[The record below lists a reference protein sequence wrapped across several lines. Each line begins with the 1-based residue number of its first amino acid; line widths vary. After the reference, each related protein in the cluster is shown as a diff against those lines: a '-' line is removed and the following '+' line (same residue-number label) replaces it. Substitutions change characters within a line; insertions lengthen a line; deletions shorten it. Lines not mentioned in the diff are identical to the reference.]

1 MQMTFHYMLAP
12 MEKLVD
18 ASFRTICHRYGAD
31 STFTELVR
39 FEGLA
44 KGNNSAVK
52 RIKLFDDTP
61 TYIQIMGKKEDKLEK
76 FLIKFEPSKG
86 FLGFNFNLGCPSQNY
101 TNQGVGCAMVKRPT
115 KTARLAN
122 IVRDHGY
129 AVNVKMRLGMTKQEK
144 EDKLFIKLI
153 EKVDADF
160 FVVHARYRSESY
172 RKNPDW
178 KALEECVETGKSI
191 IANGNIETIENVE
204 YMKEMGCD
212 GVMIG
217 RPALINP
224 LIFAEL
230 RGITT
235 PTLDEVWKEYLKLAN
250 SREMNYS
257 KRLLEINKSDLKDLK
272 G

>member
-1 MQMTFHYMLAP
+1 MLAP

-18 ASFRTICHRYGAD
+18 ASFRTICHKYGAD
-31 STFTELVR
+31 ITFTELVR

-44 KGNNSAVK
+44 KDNNSAVK
-52 RIKLFDDTP
+52 RIKLYDSTP
-61 TYIQIMGKKEDKLEK
+61 TYIQFMGKTEEKLEK
-76 FLIKFEPSKG
+76 FLNNFEPSKG

-115 KTARLAN
+115 KTARLAD
-122 IVRDHGY
+122 IVRDYGY
-129 AVNVKMRLGMTKQEK
+129 KVNVKMRLGMNKKEK
-144 EDKLFIKLI
+144 EDKVFIKLI

-172 RKNPDW
+172 RKEPDW
-178 KALEECVETGKSI
+178 NALEECVNTGKSI
-191 IANGNIETIENVE
+191 IANGNIETKEHVNF
-204 YMKEMGCD
+204 MKKIGCD

-230 RGITT
+230 RGIST
-235 PTLDEVWKEYLKLAN
+235 PSLGEVWKEYLELAN

-257 KRLLEINKSDLKDLK
+257 KKLLSIEKSDLKNLK

>member
-1 MQMTFHYMLAP
+1 MLAP

-18 ASFRTICHRYGAD
+18 SSFRTICYNYGAD

-44 KGNNSAVK
+44 KGNRSAVK
-52 RIKLFDDTP
+52 RIQLPDDTP
-61 TYIQIMGKKEDKLEK
+61 TYIQFMGKLENKLEK
-76 FLIKFEPSKG
+76 FLTGFEESKG

-115 KTARLAN
+115 KMARLVG

-129 AVNVKMRLGMTKQEK
+129 MVNVKMRLGMTRKEK
-144 EDKLFIKLI
+144 EDKIYIKLI

-172 RKNPDW
+172 RKEPDW
-178 KALEECVETGKSI
+178 SALEDCVNTGKSI
-191 IANGNIETIENVE
+191 IANGNIESVE
-204 YMKEMGCD
+204 DVMHMREIGCD
-212 GVMIG
+212 GIMIG

-224 LIFAEL
+224 LVFAEL
-230 RGITT
+230 KGIST
-235 PTLDEVWKEYLKLAN
+235 PSLEEVWKEYLELVN
-250 SREMNYS
+250 TEDMNYS
-257 KRLLEINKSDLKDLK
+257 RRLLAIKESDLKNLK

>member
-1 MQMTFHYMLAP
+1 MNFQYMLAP

-18 ASFRTICHRYGAD
+18 ASFRTICHKYGAD
-31 STFTELVR
+31 LTFTELVR

-52 RIKLFDDTP
+52 RIRLCDDTP
-61 TYIQIMGKKEDKLEK
+61 TYIQFMGKIEDKLEK
-76 FLIKFEPSKG
+76 FLNKFEPSNG

-115 KTARLAN
+115 KTARLVD
-122 IVRDHGY
+122 IVKDFGY
-129 AVNVKMRLGMTKQEK
+129 AVNVKMRLGMTKKEK

-153 EKVDADF
+153 EKVNADF

-172 RKNPDW
+172 RKEPDW
-178 KALEECVETGKSI
+178 KALEECVNTSKSI
-191 IANGNIETIENVE
+191 IANGNIETKDHVTF
-204 YMKEMGCD
+204 MKEIGCD

-217 RPALINP
+217 RPVLINP

-230 RGITT
+230 RGIST
-235 PTLDEVWKEYLKLAN
+235 PLLDEVWKEYLELVN

-257 KRLLEINKSDLKDLK
+257 KRLLSIEKNDLKNLK

>member
-1 MQMTFHYMLAP
+1 MKMKFQYMLAP
-12 MEKLVD
+12 MEKVVD
-18 ASFRTICHRYGAD
+18 ASFRTICHMYGAD
-31 STFTELVR
+31 VTFTELVL

-44 KGNNSAVK
+44 KGNKSAIK
-52 RIKLFDDTP
+52 RIKLYDMTP
-61 TYIQIMGKKEDKLEK
+61 TYIQFMGKTESKLQK
-76 FLIKFEPSKG
+76 FLDNFEPSKG

-101 TNQGVGCAMVKRPT
+101 TNQGVGCAMIKRPT
-115 KTARLAN
+115 KMARLVD
-122 IVRDHGY
+122 IVKEYGY
-129 AVNVKMRLGMTKQEK
+129 NVNVKMRLGMTRKEK
-144 EDKLFIKLI
+144 DDKLFIKLI

-172 RKNPDW
+172 RKEPDW
-178 KALEECVETGKSI
+178 NALKECVNTGKSI
-191 IANGNIETIENVE
+191 IANGNIETPDHVNF
-204 YMKEMGCD
+204 MKEMGCA

-230 RGITT
+230 RGIST
-235 PTLDEVWKEYLKLAN
+235 PTLEKVWRQYQELVN

-257 KRLLEINKSDLKDLK
+257 KKLLSIKKSDLQNLK

>member
-1 MQMTFHYMLAP
+1 MLAP

-18 ASFRTICHRYGAD
+18 ASFRTICHKYGAD
-31 STFTELVR
+31 ITFTELVR

-52 RIKLFDDTP
+52 RIKLCDDTP
-61 TYIQIMGKKEDKLEK
+61 TFIQFMGKMENKLEK
-76 FLIKFEPSKG
+76 FLDNFKPSKG

-115 KTARLAN
+115 KTARLVD
-122 IVRDHGY
+122 IVQDYGY
-129 AVNVKMRLGMTKQEK
+129 AVNVKMRLGMTKKEK

-172 RKNPDW
+172 RKKPDW
-178 KALEECVETGKSI
+178 KALVESVNTGKSI
-191 IANGNIETIENVE
+191 IANGNIETIDDVKF
-204 YMKEMGCD
+204 MKEMGCD

-224 LIFAEL
+224 LIFAEI
-230 RGITT
+230 RGIIT
-235 PTLDEVWKEYLKLAN
+235 PTLEEVWSEYLEIVN
-250 SREMNYS
+250 TREMNYS
-257 KRLLEINKSDLKDLK
+257 KRLLSIKKSDLKNLK